1 MKRKY
6 KMITFWYI
14 RVNGR
19 VFQRTENEARK
30 NELLD
35 ILPGFYPG
43 AEIIAESKRER
54 RYI

>member
-19 VFQRTENEARK
+19 VFQTAKTEARK
-30 NELLD
+30 NELLE
-35 ILPGFYPG
+35 ILPGMFPG
-43 AEIIAESKRER
+43 AEIIAETKRER